1 MSKKYYRV
9 YFEWSC
15 HLETH
20 WWEPCD
26 EEVVIED
33 YEDYEDGQTYFDHES
48 DEEKTITSPLEASEK
63 FISNHMGDAFDL
75 FDMLNVMDRR
85 NPHNNGKSEFED
97 GFGYEN
103 CDTT

>member
-15 HLETH
+15 HPETH
-20 WWEPCD
+20 WGEPCD
-26 EEVVIED
+26 ELVVIED

-63 FISNHMGDAFDL
+63 FISNYMGDAFDP
-75 FDMLNVMDRR
+75 FDMLNVMDRK
-85 NPHNNGKSEFED
+85 NPHNNGLKYTYILCRQYTF
-97 GFGYEN
+97 
-103 CDTT
+103 

>member
-1 MSKKYYRV
+1 
-9 YFEWSC
+9 
-15 HLETH
+15 
-20 WWEPCD
+20 
-26 EEVVIED
+26 
-33 YEDYEDGQTYFDHES
+33 
-48 DEEKTITSPLEASEK
+48 
-63 FISNHMGDAFDL
+63 MGDAFDL

>member
-15 HLETH
+15 HPETH
-20 WWEPCD
+20 WGEPCD
-26 EEVVIED
+26 EQVVIED

-63 FISNHMGDAFDL
+63 FISNYMGDAFDP
-75 FDMLNVMDRR
+75 FDMLNVMDRK
-85 NPHNNGKSEFED
+85 NPHNNGLKYTYILCRQYTF
-97 GFGYEN
+97 
-103 CDTT
+103 